1 MLSPVGDA
9 SRSSTIL
16 IVDDDVPFCRAAAE
30 LLADRGFRV
39 LGYAA
44 TARDAVAESRRLRPD
59 GILLDVQLPDGY
71 GVTLVSEL
79 LTVSGSPRIVLM
91 SSDPAAVSPV
101 QLQRSG
107 ASGFIPKAKLVQS
120 HLESLFNGTPP
131 DSGT

>member
-1 MLSPVGDA
+1 MAMPSPAGNA
-9 SRSSTIL
+9 SRIL

-44 TARDAVAESRRLRPD
+44 TARDAVAECRRLRPD

-71 GVTLVSEL
+71 GVTLVTEL
-79 LTVSGSPRIVLM
+79 LTVSGPPRVVLM
-91 SSDPAAVSPV
+91 SSDPAAVSPE

-107 ASGFIPKAKLVQS
+107 ASGFIANAELVQS
-120 HLESLFNGTPP
+120 DLETLFNGSPP
-131 DSGT
+131 DSGP

>member
-71 GVTLVSEL
+71 GVTLVSER

-91 SSDPAAVSPV
+91 SSDPAAVSPE

-107 ASGFIPKAKLVQS
+107 ASGFIPKAKLVRS
-120 HLESLFNGTPP
+120 DLESLFNGTPP

>member
-44 TARDAVAESRRLRPD
+44 TARDAVAECRRLRPD
-59 GILLDVQLPDGY
+59 GI
-71 GVTLVSEL
+71 
-79 LTVSGSPRIVLM
+79 
-91 SSDPAAVSPV
+91 
-101 QLQRSG
+101 
-107 ASGFIPKAKLVQS
+107 
-120 HLESLFNGTPP
+120 
-131 DSGT
+131 